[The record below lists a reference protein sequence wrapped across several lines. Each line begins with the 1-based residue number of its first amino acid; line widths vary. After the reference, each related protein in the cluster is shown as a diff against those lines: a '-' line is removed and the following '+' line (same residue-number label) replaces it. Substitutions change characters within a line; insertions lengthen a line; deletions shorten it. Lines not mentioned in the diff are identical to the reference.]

1 MNLIKRGSYLS
12 NLSRIHLNKRRR
24 RTLKETKETIIV
36 HTKIIKKTNSVKT
49 KRRNLKGRTMKEKE
63 KTRKEKRN

>member
-1 MNLIKRGSYLS
+1 M
-12 NLSRIHLNKRRR
+12 NKRRR

-36 HTKIIKKTNSVKT
+36 HTKIIKMTNSVKT

-63 KTRKEKRN
+63 KMRKEKRN